1 MENLCSVL
9 AILSAASGVT
19 QLWPMLGRCSFHDAH
34 SSHDDIMG
42 LKLEPTLQ
50 IAPLSPGNCYE
61 ALQLL

>member
-1 MENLCSVL
+1 MLSIFSAGIRCDPAL
-9 AILSAASGVT
+9 ADA
-19 QLWPMLGRCSFHDAH
+19 RCPSHDAR

-61 ALQLL
+61 ASQLL